1 MAQSAKVKKGLEAA
15 RQAKVK
21 GASTVE
27 ARATVG
33 TWRAICDD
41 PEASA
46 DLRALATRYRG
57 ELEGAIVNGDTAAE
71 EAALS
76 ALNALT
82 VTYA

>member
-1 MAQSAKVKKGLEAA
+1 MAQPAKVKKGLETA

-21 GASTVE
+21 GASAAE

-33 TWRAICDD
+33 TWRTICDD
-41 PEASA
+41 PEASP

-57 ELEGAIVNGDTAAE
+57 ELEAAIVNGDTTAE

-76 ALNALT
+76 ALGALT